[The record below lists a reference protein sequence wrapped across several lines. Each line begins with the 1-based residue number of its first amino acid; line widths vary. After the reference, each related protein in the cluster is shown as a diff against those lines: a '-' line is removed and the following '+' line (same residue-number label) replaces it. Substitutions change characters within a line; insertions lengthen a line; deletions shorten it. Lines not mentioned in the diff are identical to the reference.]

1 MPALALVLA
10 VMLHAAVAVGLWL
23 VPPFPAPD
31 KPEEPIMVSFDN
43 APSNVGLQL
52 PPREGPPPEAEASSP
67 ATAPPDTPS
76 PEPAPPPPPQVALAP
91 PGPTP
96 EPDFPRYEFSVP
108 PVPDTPPAPTAREF
122 ARPQPP
128 RPVQRTLPLPPRPT
142 PPSPARPPPD
152 RPPASIPAPIPGPN
166 PADQVAGSGRQRN
179 DYLSR
184 LFRHLEP
191 YRARAHSTRAS
202 GQHGRVVTR
211 VTVARDGS
219 VMSVSLDTSS
229 GRAAVDAAEIEAI
242 RNGSPFPPIPAN
254 MPGDPIVLILRI
266 TY

>member
-76 PEPAPPPPPQVALAP
+76 PEPAPPPPPQVALAR

-108 PVPDTPPAPTAREF
+108 PVPDSPPAPTAREF

>member
-1 MPALALVLA
+1 MPAVALVLA
-10 VMLHAAVAVGLWL
+10 VLLHAAVGVGIWL

-31 KPEEPIMVSFDN
+31 KPEEPIMVSFDSSS
-43 APSNVGLQL
+43 SNIGLQL
-52 PPREGPPPEAEASSP
+52 PPQEGAPHEAEAASPRNAPPDAPAPDPSPPPE
-67 ATAPPDTPS
+67 
-76 PEPAPPPPPQVALAP
+76 PQVALAP
-91 PGPTP
+91 PGPSP

-108 PVPDTPPAPTAREF
+108 PVPEAPPAPTLREF
-122 ARPQPP
+122 TRPQPP
-128 RPVQRTLPLPPRPT
+128 RPAQRTLPLPPRPV
-142 PPSPARPPPD
+142 PPTQARPPTE
-152 RPPASIPAPIPGPN
+152 RPASIPAPLPGPN
-166 PADQVAGSGRQRN
+166 PADQFAGSGRQRN

-219 VMSVSLDTSS
+219 VRSVELDESS

-242 RNGSPFPPIPAN
+242 RAGSPFPAIPAN